1 MLKNLTKMQNITIE
15 RLRAG
20 VQGTVGAEV
29 ARLNREFGRLE
40 GLAMRRIDDRI
51 AAGQTQRSLGLYNT
65 GKEGPD
71 GVYTLS
77 SKVSGQ
83 VGELEEEAEDED
95 EDEAGYQLRSA
106 VF

>member
-1 MLKNLTKMQNITIE
+1 MTRQRT
-15 RLRAG
+15 G
-20 VQGTVGAEV
+20 
-29 ARLNREFGRLE
+29 LNDLLGIADVLIDDCIFGHVDGRTL
-40 GLAMRRIDDRI
+40 GRIDDRI
-51 AAGQTQRSLGLYNT
+51 VAGQAQLRLGLYDT
-65 GKEGPD
+65 KKEGAD

-83 VGELEEEAEDED
+83 VEGLEDEA